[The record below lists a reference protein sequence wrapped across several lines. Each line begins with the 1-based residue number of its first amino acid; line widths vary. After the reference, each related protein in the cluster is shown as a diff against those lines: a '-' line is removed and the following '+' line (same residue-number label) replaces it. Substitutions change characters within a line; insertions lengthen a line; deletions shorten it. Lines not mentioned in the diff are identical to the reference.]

1 MSKSGQIIRKRCYE
15 SAVRDFYADTYN
27 NVFTQQY
34 QALYQRYWLATQR
47 RDVQLE
53 GWY

>member
-15 SAVRDFYADTYN
+15 AAVRDFYSGVYN
-27 NVFTQQY
+27 NVFAAQY
-34 QALYQRYWLATQR
+34 QTLYQRYWLAAQR
-47 RDVQLE
+47 RDSQLE